1 MVVVVPSREVPTEV
15 LAGADRW
22 VVISPPAA
30 GRRSA
35 VGSRMTAQASSGRDS
50 DGQHHRAGRPA
61 RHKTNDDQEDEEEEE
76 EEEKGK
82 WEENES
88 GHADGKD
95 GQQRHQREPKPD
107 MKHRSSNSSST
118 AAVWQRQQKIQH

>member
-1 MVVVVPSREVPTEV
+1 MVVVVPSREVPAEV
-15 LAGADRW
+15 PAGADWW

-50 DGQHHRAGRPA
+50 DGQHRAGRPA

-95 GQQRHQREPKPD
+95 GQQRHQREPKSD